1 MTEDRDRQVV
11 ERYYVG
17 SCCWPFADRGGALF
31 WGVGL
36 VALGGIWLVANTI
49 GLENWGE
56 WVVPALFV
64 AWGAAMLIAAASDER
79 SARSNPR

>member
-1 MTEDRDRQVV
+1 MTEDRDRQIV

-17 SCCWPFADRGGALF
+17 GCCWPLSDRGGALF

-36 VALGGIWLVANTI
+36 VGLGVIWLVANTI

-64 AWGAAMLIAAASDER
+64 AWGGAMLIGVASER
-79 SARSNPR
+79 RSPR